1 VAKAERTGE
10 PLRVCLICAPQRT
23 RPVPDKLICCGLS
36 VLLSLIETL
45 ALRGPVVVGLK
56 ITLMLQVLPAATLVP
71 HGFVGLREKSP
82 GLVPVMVM
90 LLMVSAELPVLVR
103 IVVWAVLLWP
113 MTPKPKSRSSGTSF
127 TLPEETV
134 IVTRSDLAES
144 DVEVAVSVTLG
155 LDGTLAGA
163 V

>member
-10 PLRVCLICAPQRT
+10 LLSVSFICAAQRR
-23 RPVPDKLICCGLS
+23 RPVPDNCICCGLS

-45 ALRGPVVVGLK
+45 ALREPNFVGLK
-56 ITLMLQVLPAATLVP
+56 ITLMVQGLPAATLVP

-103 IVVWAVLLWP
+103 VVLWAVLLLP
-113 MTPKPKSRSSGTSF
+113 TNTLPKSRSAGTSL
-127 TLPEETV
+127 TVPDETV
-134 IVTRSDLAES
+134 IVTAADLVES
-144 DVEVAVSVTLG
+144 DAEVAVSVTVG